1 MARTPIAVPIPKRA
15 LERNAMP
22 RINAGHVRCCPI
34 QDTVGAQKPRPS
46 GGVSPASA
54 AAACLTTN
62 KTLQTGIAG
71 LARRETRRHQKKR
84 RVKGTRIET

>member
-22 RINAGHVRCCPI
+22 RINAGHARCCPI

-62 KTLQTGIAG
+62 KTLQTGMLGWLDEKQGA
-71 LARRETRRHQKKR
+71 TKKAPSER
-84 RVKGTRIET
+84 NSY